1 MKLPCSKAE
10 WPRNLPICGG
20 DCHSMERTSQR
31 EPVEQLL
38 LAWIAPSSAP
48 GHLTGC
54 CTITSTRCNCKIK
67 KKKKLVL
74 CSGETSI
81 GYCLHLKIL
90 SQRLVESDEYFLA
103 VNMSCFVILLKLKVR
118 ETDLTMFFP
127 LCPLVSVPRAPVYVG
142 SVLCGIG
149 GNHSLLRSVFGKV
162 ESLGQ
167 LRGTKMCC
175 SIEVHHIFSNVTDR
189 HL

>member
-1 MKLPCSKAE
+1 M
-10 WPRNLPICGG
+10 
-20 DCHSMERTSQR
+20 
-31 EPVEQLL
+31 
-38 LAWIAPSSAP
+38 
-48 GHLTGC
+48 
-54 CTITSTRCNCKIK
+54 
-67 KKKKLVL
+67 
-74 CSGETSI
+74 
-81 GYCLHLKIL
+81 HLKIL

-103 VNMSCFVILLKLKVR
+103 VNMNCFVILLKLKVR
-118 ETDLTMFFP
+118 ETDLMMLFP

-175 SIEVHHIFSNVTDR
+175 SIEVHHIFSMLQIGICSHTRAVTDI
-189 HL
+189 